1 MGQRTT
7 MKTIAAELNLNESA
21 VSRALSGQG
30 GVSEATRRRVMAAAQ
45 QLGYRPRSS
54 AEPKPLQIALLV
66 EERTMREKDF
76 WSYVMNGL
84 VSEVP
89 LHQGFLSIA
98 VTDASGPVFTLPP
111 LLQQVGQ
118 VDGVIA
124 MHATDIRAIQ
134 ALKRLGIPIVLLD
147 YLIDCPGHDSVIIND
162 RGGTFE
168 MAMEMIR
175 LGHRR
180 FGFVGGLDNASF
192 RMRYE
197 GLVSALIRTGIA
209 GQIPPHWYYPRDV
222 PGEDLPTALFCCNDG
237 NAMRTIEHLETLGIR
252 VPDDVSVIGFDD
264 NPSGSAAN
272 YRIPLT
278 TLRVDR
284 EELGCRAV
292 RTLVQRLYNPDGPPI
307 QVAVGVIPVFRESS
321 GKPRQEGNS

>member
-1 MGQRTT
+1 
-7 MKTIAAELNLNESA
+7 MKTIAAELSLNESA
-21 VSRALSGQG
+21 VSRALSGKD
-30 GVSEATRRRVMAAAQ
+30 GVSETTRRRVMAAAL
-45 QLGYRPRSS
+45 QLGYRSRL
-54 AEPKPLQIALLV
+54 AAVPKPLQIVLMV

-76 WSYVMNGL
+76 WSHVMNGL

-89 LHQGFLSIA
+89 VHQGFLSIA
-98 VTDASGPVFTLPP
+98 VTDASSPVCTLPP

-118 VDGVIA
+118 VDGAIA

-147 YLIDCPGHDSVIIND
+147 YLIDCPGYDSVIIND
-162 RGGTFE
+162 RDGTFV

-209 GQIPPHWYYPRDV
+209 GQVPPHWFYPQDV
-222 PGEDLPTALFCCNDG
+222 PGEGLPTALFCCNDD
-237 NAMRTIEHLETLGIR
+237 NAIRTIEHLQALGIR

-284 EELGCRAV
+284 EELGCWAV

-307 QVAVGVIPVFRESS
+307 QIAVDVKPVIRESS
-321 GKPRQEGNS
+321 GKPRQEGDS